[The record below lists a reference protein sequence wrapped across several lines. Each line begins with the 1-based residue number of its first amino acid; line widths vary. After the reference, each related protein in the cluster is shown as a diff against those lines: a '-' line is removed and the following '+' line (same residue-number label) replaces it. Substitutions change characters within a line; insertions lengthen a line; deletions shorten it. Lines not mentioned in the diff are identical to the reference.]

1 MYYMNLT
8 KKVCPSDKILNP
20 STSRCVSRTSKLGKS
35 ILQQP
40 QEKKQEQP
48 KHPPTKMCPDGK
60 ILNPSTSRCV
70 SKTTKLGKS
79 ILEKQIVA
87 PAPQQQQ
94 QPQKKQIPAK
104 VCPEDKVLNPSTL
117 RCVNKTSKLGRTI
130 MLYKQPSNHSLPL
143 PLSSSPSP
151 SPSHSPPPSLFLS
164 LSPSPSH
171 SKSSS
176 SLKRKKA
183 SVIARF
189 MRRTKHAR
197 KATALNA
204 ICSDSGVCI
213 AFGTK
218 SDEIKKFF
226 NGFSSF
232 DYVENFVMA
241 GVPSNNG
248 FIYAVTYKHRG
259 YAAHA
264 ILKSSAKPTADNLMY
279 EYAVGRQINS
289 SFYNKFPIFV
299 ETYDYY
305 YKYPSEAVW
314 RSFKSR
320 KNANKLKDVL
330 VPYDDLDYGMSC
342 RESKHICILIQHIND
357 ASTLWKMFDSISFIQ
372 TELINSLYQIYFSL
386 SAIKNRFTHYDLHGD
401 NVLVY
406 TPNKDKYIEYHFH
419 TLDGEVI
426 TFKSQHLIKMI
437 DYGRSYMKDLS
448 EDIRAEVCAEKSCK
462 PGCGSN
468 KGYWMDNNAQYF
480 INSAK
485 PNVSHDL
492 ILINYIQSGL
502 INIPRPANTV
512 ENILHSELSKVI
524 YTERFGT
531 AEIPASR
538 LPAKIANV
546 SDAELVLR
554 RMLKSGL
561 FKATNDNY
569 MNGYTKMG
577 DLTVYADGR
586 DM

>member
-1 MYYMNLT
+1 MYCMNLT

-40 QEKKQEQP
+40 QKQNQEEQP
-48 KHPPTKMCPDGK
+48 KQLPTKVCPDGK

-87 PAPQQQQ
+87 PAFNQM
-94 QPQKKQIPAK
+94 QPQSQSQTKQLPTK

-130 MLYKQPSNHSLPL
+130 MLYKQDPIR
-143 PLSSSPSP
+143 
-151 SPSHSPPPSLFLS
+151 S

-171 SKSSS
+171 PPSPSLSKSST

-264 ILKSSAKPTADNLMY
+264 ILKSSARPTADNLMY

-314 RSFKSR
+314 RSFKSK

-330 VPYDDLDYGMSC
+330 VPRDDLDYGMSC

-357 ASTLWKMFDSISFIQ
+357 APTLWKMFGSVSFIQ

-462 PGCGSN
+462 PRCGSN
-468 KGYWMDNNAQYF
+468 KGYWMDNNVQHF

-492 ILINYIQSGL
+492 ILINYIQDGL

-531 AEIPASR
+531 AEMPESR

-586 DM
+586 DMRFDI